1 MHRYTTPVSV
11 KAIVAIVGSVSFFLT
26 LPFFEMKTNILRRM
40 SLPELAAM
48 CFLFETI
55 DYQPFKKTGYT
66 GSLILYI

>member
-48 CFLFETI
+48 CFYLKLSI
-55 DYQPFKKTGYT
+55 INRLKKQV
-66 GSLILYI
+66 IQEA